1 MISRSSFQHSNAV
14 FLGVVILEFETH
26 SGFIFGLGFGFVDCG
41 LGCFSP
47 FSVSSDFL

>member
-47 FSVSSDFL
+47 FSVSSEFL